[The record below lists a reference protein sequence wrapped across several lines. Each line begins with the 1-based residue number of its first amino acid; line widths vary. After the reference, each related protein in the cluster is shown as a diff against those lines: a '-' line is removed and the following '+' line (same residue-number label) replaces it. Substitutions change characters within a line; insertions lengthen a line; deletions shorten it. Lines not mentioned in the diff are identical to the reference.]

1 MKLFRTTL
9 RSFSL
14 SLLKAMDTSNEENE
28 IGFDATSSSL
38 HNTKKS
44 LLSTNPHGLQFQF
57 RLEDLIQF
65 IFPKNLQHPLT
76 NARLFIF
83 ALYGPLDQ
91 NGKLRSGRGGQ
102 HVLMEY
108 ELDEMCMQIEREDL
122 IQVYMHRPRD
132 MATLVTSE
140 QEAIINQADAHL
152 KRAKGRAMLPQLR
165 QEEIEDLF
173 QVTSPCL
180 LCFLLFLTMFFQ
192 DFSRDAEGKI
202 SFHEAQEM
210 LHKFRE
216 DRVKRFKLVYP
227 DLTNKNKSSLNA
239 TRKNSVESSSLDTF
253 QNQIAQATGNI
264 TMGSLA
270 STSLADSK
278 NQKHKTVAPYI
289 APQTMFQKN
298 KGCNNA
304 DLLEVVS
311 M

>member
-1 MKLFRTTL
+1 
-9 RSFSL
+9 
-14 SLLKAMDTSNEENE
+14 MDTSNEGND

-173 QVTSPCL
+173 Q
-180 LCFLLFLTMFFQ
+180 
-192 DFSRDAEGKI
+192 DFSRDMEGKI

-210 LHKFRE
+210 LHKYRE

-227 DLTNKNKSSLNA
+227 DLTNKNKSSLNT
-239 TRKNSVESSSLDTF
+239 TRKNSVESSSLNTF

-289 APQTMFQKN
+289 APQTMFQKD

-304 DLLEVVS
+304 DLLEVTMKQLS
-311 M
+311 KHGNKILDIDAKASTH